1 MSGDKYKIF
10 DSESDK
16 LRKMW
21 DTLTQLISTVT
32 ELSKQIETINIA
44 LGTLK
49 VKKYLPDRTLDVKQK
64 ILIEFD
70 NDGVIA
76 KDENGHLK
84 MAPLC
89 ITKEDGSI
97 DSALS
102 SIIWDKDAKVY
113 RIYAVYAPE
122 SE

>member
-21 DTLTQLISTVT
+21 DTLTLLMSTVT

-49 VKKYLPDRTLDVKQK
+49 VKKYLPDSTMDVKQK
-64 ILIEFD
+64 ILIEV
-70 NDGVIA
+70 NEDGLIA
-76 KDENGHLK
+76 TDENGKLK
-84 MAPLC
+84 MAPLY
-89 ITKEDGSI
+89 ITNEDGSPN
-97 DSALS
+97 SALS
-102 SIIWDKDAKVY
+102 SIIWDKDAKVW
-113 RIYAVYAPE
+113 RLYAVYAP
-122 SE
+122 